1 MPVKNLDS
9 FFTIAKQH
17 VICEDYTL
25 VGTHPIPHLIVC
37 DGCST
42 SNHSDVGARILA
54 ICARK
59 ALKDFMNASAS
70 IFPSYA
76 EFGQR
81 IILKAK
87 HVVELLGLE
96 MSCLDATLMM
106 AALFRESVSVYV
118 YGDGYLA
125 TKNAAGE
132 LRYVNISY
140 AKNMPYY
147 LTYWLDD
154 KRKSLYTDEHGDG
167 QGVIRLTKFDNHQ
180 ERIQTM
186 TYDAPLTFTFAPSDL
201 RLLALMSDGVSS
213 FLSIESNQKIPV
225 REVIEGLVAYKTTKG
240 DFVQRRAK
248 RMLKNYSKQEIYPT
262 DDVSV
267 ATMLLS

>member
-25 VGTHPIPHLIVC
+25 VGSHPIPHLILC

-54 ICARK
+54 ICAQK
-59 ALKDFMNASAS
+59 ALKDFVNASAA

-81 IILKAK
+81 IILNAQQA
-87 HVVELLGLE
+87 VELLGLE
-96 MSCLDATLMM
+96 MSCLDATLML
-106 AALFRESVSVYV
+106 ALLFRESVSVYV

-125 TKNAAGE
+125 TQNTTGE
-132 LRYVNISY
+132 LHYVNISY

-154 KRKSLYTDEHGDG
+154 KRRSLYSDEHGDG
-167 QGVIRLTKFDNHQ
+167 QGVVTLTEFDNHQ
-180 ERIQTM
+180 ERLHTM
-186 TYDAPLTFTFAPSDL
+186 AYDAPLIFTFASSDL

-213 FLSIESNQKIPV
+213 FLAIESNQKIPV

-240 DFVQRRAK
+240 NFVQRRAK
-248 RMLKNYSKQEIYPT
+248 RMLKNYHKQEIYPT

-267 ATMLLS
+267 ATMLL